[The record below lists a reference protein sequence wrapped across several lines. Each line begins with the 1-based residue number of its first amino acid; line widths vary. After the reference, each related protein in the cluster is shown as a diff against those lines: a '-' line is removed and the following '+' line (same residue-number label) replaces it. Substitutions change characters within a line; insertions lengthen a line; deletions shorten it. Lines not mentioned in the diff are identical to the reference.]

1 MLATNNFNGHSG
13 ECWLNVSL
21 GDTDGMRLRGIYPT
35 SVNEILWYHDLKKR
49 RKKNPSPPICSATWR
64 CGTYICGRM
73 RHPFIYYTSWSTPED
88 GWKMAPWSLPCL
100 NLPMSIGTENSR
112 KLQGR
117 EKSWVV
123 HCLLRNVPQNKAL
136 KLNTEARRNLRIA
149 ILKKRKLKDSYL
161 LISKS
166 IIKL

>member
-1 MLATNNFNGHSG
+1 MLAKRQPRWYRWNEVERNLPNFSKWNFMIP
-13 ECWLNVSL
+13 WFK
-21 GDTDGMRLRGIYPT
+21 
-35 SVNEILWYHDLKKR
+35 KKR
-49 RKKNPSPPICSATWR
+49 RKKNPSPPICSTTWR

-73 RHPFIYYTSWSTPED
+73 IHPFIYYTSWSTPED